1 MRCHASTLM
10 KCILSSCFVLVYT
23 FFVFRQVSLNQ
34 VSVRQDVGASNNI
47 RSTREIQEKT
57 LLQNDLVKNSKTNQR
72 KVAAYKENVNNS
84 QTFMN
89 DLFISIKT
97 TKPFHHTRLSV
108 ILRTWFILA
117 REQVLILYISFL
129 SFFNLNFTL
138 YENRMLR

>member
-1 MRCHASTLM
+1 MRCYASTLM
-10 KCILSSCFVLVYT
+10 KWILSSCFVLVYT

-34 VSVRQDVGASNNI
+34 VSVRQDVGASNSI

-117 REQVLILYISFL
+117 REQVLILYISLL
-129 SFFNLNFTL
+129 SFFSILILL
-138 YENRMLR
+138 YMRIVC